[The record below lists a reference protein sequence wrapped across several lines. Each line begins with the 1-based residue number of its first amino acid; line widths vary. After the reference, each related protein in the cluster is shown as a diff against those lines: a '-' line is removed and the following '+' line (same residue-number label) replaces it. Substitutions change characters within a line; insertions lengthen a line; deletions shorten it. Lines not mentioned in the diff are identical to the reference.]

1 MDSLKGE
8 DVKEIRNDL
17 GLSQTEFSVE
27 FGVSLRTVQNWESS
41 DDINFK
47 KSKFIRN
54 KYEELKNKESSPDR
68 EQYLKDTI
76 ENKTIEVLDLIGKEK
91 IIGYLLLKE
100 KEFQQMDSFKSFVEK
115 QKTSERLRK
124 IAKNG

>member
-54 KYEELKNKESSPDR
+54 KYEELKNTESSPDR